1 MFAGRFGFV
10 RLGRHGLVVELDPDA
25 FHHAFAELLADPA
38 RARALGGGATRD
50 RAEALDGR
58 IMEAREAE
66 LYLSLIKK

>member
-1 MFAGRFGFV
+1 MIAGRFGFV

-25 FHHAFAELLADPA
+25 FYHAFAALLTDPA
-38 RARALGGGATRD
+38 RARALGGGYHRD
-50 RAEALDGR
+50 GAEVLDGR